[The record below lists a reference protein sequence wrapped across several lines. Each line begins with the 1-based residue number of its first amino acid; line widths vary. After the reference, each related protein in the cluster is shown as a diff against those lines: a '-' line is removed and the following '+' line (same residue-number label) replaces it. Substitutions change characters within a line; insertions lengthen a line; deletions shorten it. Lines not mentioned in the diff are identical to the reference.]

1 MLSIYTTH
9 LLPTF
14 NIVHTQYI
22 IFYLANLDPGIFL
35 FFSNIY

>member
-1 MLSIYTTH
+1 MLSIYPPH

-22 IFYLANLDPGIFL
+22 IFYLANLDPGIF
-35 FFSNIY
+35 I